1 MKKTIVPV
9 VLTAA
14 VTSLG
19 TLYGVNK
26 LSGNNFIFSDN
37 NKNIPVHYAS
47 TSGGPATQPVDFS
60 PAAESAVRS
69 VVHVKTLTQGRT
81 VTSTPDNDPFSA
93 LFGPRQYRIPDQMGA
108 GSGVIISADGYIL
121 TNNHVI
127 QGADQVQVTFNDRNT
142 QIAKVVGADPSTD
155 LAILKIDGADLPYIT
170 LGNSDDV
177 KLGQWVLAV
186 GYPLNLD
193 ATVTAGIVSAKGR
206 SIGINQRNNRSAIE
220 SFIQTDAAV
229 NPGNSGGALVNTQG
243 QLIGINSAIAS
254 PTGSYAGYSY
264 AVPSN
269 LAQKVAND
277 IIKFGSVKRGYIGAE
292 LADFTKM
299 DEKTALSLGI
309 SKDDYKNTTG
319 VYVANVRANS
329 GAAAAGL
336 RKGDIITAVNATTIS
351 SSSQLQEQVA
361 RYHPGDKI
369 SISYLR
375 GGKPYNTSVELK
387 NESSVSNVAG
397 DGVIQMLGAN
407 FKELS
412 AQEKR
417 EYGVSGGVVVADI
430 DRSGALGKQTNIQ
443 KGFVITSVNDEPIR
457 NAQDLQ
463 TLLSQAESIQLG
475 GMYPGKRGM
484 YYYGLNNVEAGY

>member
-9 VLTAA
+9 IITAA
-14 VTSLG
+14 ITSLATMWG
-19 TLYGVNK
+19 FNKFSDQK
-26 LSGNNFIFSDN
+26 LSFSGTG
-37 NKNIPVHYAS
+37 NIPVHYAS
-47 TSGGPATQPVDFS
+47 TSGAVATQPVDFS
-60 PAAESAVRS
+60 PAAEAAVRS
-69 VVHVKTLTQGRT
+69 VVHVKTLTQGKT
-81 VTSTPDNDPFSA
+81 VVSDVYGDPFSA
-93 LFGPRQYRIPDQMGA
+93 FFGPREYRIPDQMGA
-108 GSGVIISADGYIL
+108 GSGVIISQDGYIL

-142 QIAKVVGADPSTD
+142 QIAKVVGSDPATD
-155 LAILKIDGADLPYIT
+155 LAILKIDGEGLPYMT

-277 IIKFGSVKRGYIGAE
+277 IIKFGSVKRGYIGAN
-292 LADFTKM
+292 LADFNKM
-299 DEKTALSLGI
+299 DEATASSLGI
-309 SKDDYKNTTG
+309 SKEDFKNATG
-319 VYVANVRANS
+319 VYVANVIPNS

-336 RKGDIITAVNATTIS
+336 KKGDIITAVNATSIYS
-351 SSSQLQEQVA
+351 ASQLQEQIA

-369 SISYLR
+369 SLSYVR
-375 GGKPYNTSVELK
+375 SGKPYNTTVELK
-387 NESSVSNVAG
+387 NESAVSALSGSGNM
-397 DGVIQMLGAN
+397 QMLGAS
-407 FKELS
+407 FRELS
-412 AQEKR
+412 AQEQKQL
-417 EYGVSGGVVVADI
+417 GISGGVAVTAISPNGVIA
-430 DRSGALGKQTNIQ
+430 RQTNIQ
-443 KGFVITSVNDEPIR
+443 KGFIVTSVNDEPVRNIR
-457 NAQDLQ
+457 DLQ
-463 TLLSQAESIQLG
+463 NLLSRSEGLQIG
-475 GMYPGKRGM
+475 GIYPGKRGM
-484 YYYGLNNVEAGY
+484 YYYGLNNVDEGY